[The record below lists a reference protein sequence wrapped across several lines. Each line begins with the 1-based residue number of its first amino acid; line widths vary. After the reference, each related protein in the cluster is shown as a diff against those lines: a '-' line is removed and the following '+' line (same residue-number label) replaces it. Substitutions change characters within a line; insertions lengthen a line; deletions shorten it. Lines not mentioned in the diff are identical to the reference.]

1 MPAVVS
7 VTALQTA
14 PTGAAAGVTV
24 QAPVEAASP
33 NASKITPAVFSGYEA
48 VLSRFTIF
56 VTRALAAKSK
66 PAKKFFEEKYAQAI
80 CN

>member
-1 MPAVVS
+1 MANVVS

-14 PTGAAAGVTV
+14 PAGAAAGVTV
-24 QAPVEAASP
+24 QVPVEAASP

-56 VTRALAAKSK
+56 VTWALAAKSK
-66 PAKKFFEEKYAQAI
+66 PANRK
-80 CN
+80 